1 MARNP
6 RNITQSPSSNVYF
19 HESKT
24 CLVDPD
30 FNRKK
35 EDSQMEALCLQTS
48 ISSSHLLLAVEP
60 GSPKNESSVENV
72 PIEGVNYKEK
82 TLKQFFWNC

>member
-6 RNITQSPSSNVYF
+6 RNITYSPSSNVYF
-19 HESKT
+19 YESKT

-30 FNRKK
+30 FNREKK
-35 EDSQMEALCLQTS
+35 RQMEALCLQTS
-48 ISSSHLLLAVEP
+48 ISSSHLLLAVDP

-72 PIEGVNYKEK
+72 PIEGFNYKEK
-82 TLKQFFWNC
+82 TLKQFFRKC